1 MQASGFLYFREAK
14 NRNARITD
22 QVRRQPADE
31 PIVADAYWVPEVIAT
46 LAPDRRILFAW
57 SAAGVS
63 ELGRIAVDRGF
74 RQLTVLSSTAE
85 TGYVAPRI
93 LVDAPGCTLTRSGR
107 VAVGER
113 GLILHRYACDSIGVL
128 K

>member
-1 MQASGFLYFREAK
+1 MSRSWPTPTWL
-14 NRNARITD
+14 
-22 QVRRQPADE
+22 
-31 PIVADAYWVPEVIAT
+31 PEVIAT

-85 TGYVAPRI
+85 TGYVAPR
-93 LVDAPGCTLTRSGR
+93 PGGSPGLHPHAHGTGG
-107 VAVGER
+107 VGER
-113 GLILHRYACDSIGVL
+113 GLILHRYACDLEQRDKIAVSPATVYAP
-128 K
+128 